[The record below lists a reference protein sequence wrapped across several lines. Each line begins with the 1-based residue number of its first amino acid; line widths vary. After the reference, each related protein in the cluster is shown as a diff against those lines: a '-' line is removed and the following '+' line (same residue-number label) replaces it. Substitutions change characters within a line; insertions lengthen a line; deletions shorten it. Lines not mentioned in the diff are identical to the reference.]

1 MSFILMVI
9 IGKYVSSLNNNFSFL
24 ISKFYLTIKTNICVA
39 HTTKTSWDKS
49 LGLCFWEWEQ
59 KSALLC
65 F

>member
-39 HTTKTSWDKS
+39 DTTKTSWDKS
-49 LGLCFWEWEQ
+49 LGLCF
-59 KSALLC
+59 
-65 F
+65 